1 MSTPQVVITHLI
13 SPAAET
19 MLREAGLAVVA
30 RHDESPPPRSEVLQ
44 MIAGANAVLTVLS
57 VKVDDEFLAA
67 AGPGLR
73 IVANYAVGFDNI
85 DVAACGRRG
94 VRASNTPGVLTE
106 ATADIAWSLILSTAR
121 RVIEGDRIVRTG
133 QWQGWKPT
141 ELLGLE
147 LSGATLGVIGA
158 GRIGCATARRSS
170 GFNMR
175 VVYSH
180 PRAVPELDGPLAA
193 RRVELDELLRTSDI
207 VSLHVPFRPENR
219 HMLDARRLALLR
231 DGALLINTARGSL
244 IDEAALVRELS
255 TGRIRAGLDVYEFEP
270 RLSPGLAELPNV
282 VLLPHL
288 GSATHATRRA
298 MARLAAENI
307 LAVLSGREPV
317 TPIA

>member
-1 MSTPQVVITHLI
+1 MLTPQVVITHLI
-13 SPAAET
+13 SPPAEP
-19 MLREAGLAVVA
+19 MLREAGFAVVA
-30 RHDESPPPRSEVLQ
+30 RHDETPPPRPEVLR
-44 MIAGANAVLTVLS
+44 MIAGASAVLTVLS

-85 DVAACGRRG
+85 DVAACRRRG

-106 ATADIAWSLILSTAR
+106 ATADIAWSLILSAAR
-121 RVIEGDRIVRTG
+121 RVIEGDRLVRTG
-133 QWQGWKPT
+133 QWQGWRPT

-147 LSGATLGVIGA
+147 LSGATLGIIGA

-180 PRAVPELDGPLAA
+180 PRDVPELDGPLAA
-193 RRVELDELLRTSDI
+193 RRVELDELLQTSDI
-207 VSLHVPFRPENR
+207 VSLHVPYRPENR

-270 RLSPGLAELPNV
+270 RLSPGLTELPNV

-307 LAVLSGREPV
+307 IAVLSGREPL

>member
-13 SPAAET
+13 SPPAEP
-19 MLREAGLAVVA
+19 MLREAGFAVVA
-30 RHDESPPPRSEVLQ
+30 RPDETPPPRPEVLR
-44 MIAGANAVLTVLS
+44 MIAGASAVLTVLS

-85 DVAACGRRG
+85 DVAACRRRG

-106 ATADIAWSLILSTAR
+106 ATADIAWSLILSAAR

-133 QWQGWKPT
+133 QWQGWRPT

-147 LSGATLGVIGA
+147 LSGATLGIIGA

-180 PRAVPELDGPLAA
+180 PRDVPELDGPLAA
-193 RRVELDELLRTSDI
+193 RRVELDELLQTSDI
-207 VSLHVPFRPENR
+207 VSLHVPYRPENR

-270 RLSPGLAELPNV
+270 RLSPGLTELPNV

-307 LAVLSGREPV
+307 IAVLSGREPL

>member
-13 SPAAET
+13 SPPAEP
-19 MLREAGLAVVA
+19 MLREAGFAVVA
-30 RHDESPPPRSEVLQ
+30 RHDELPPPRAEVLRA
-44 MIAGANAVLTVLS
+44 IAGATAVLTVLS

-85 DVAACGRRG
+85 DLAACRRRG

-106 ATADIAWSLILSTAR
+106 ATADIAWSLILSAAR
-121 RVIEGDRIVRTG
+121 RVVEGDRIVRTG
-133 QWQGWKPT
+133 QWQGWRPT

-147 LSGATLGVIGA
+147 LSGATLGIIGA

-170 GFNMR
+170 GFKMR

-180 PRAVPELDGPLAA
+180 PRDVPELDGPLAA
-193 RRVELDELLRTSDI
+193 RRVELDELLQASDI

-244 IDEAALVRELS
+244 IDEAALVRELA

-270 RLSPGLAELPNV
+270 RLSPGLTELPNV

-307 LAVLSGREPV
+307 IAVLSGREPP